1 MMSQHAL
8 AIAAFLFCVGL
19 YGLVSSRSMVRA
31 LMCLELVLNGV
42 NLNLVTLASYV
53 DNQERKGQVFAVFI
67 IATAAAE
74 AAVGLAIVLNLYR
87 NRHSTRVDQF
97 DLLRW

>member
-1 MMSQHAL
+1 
-8 AIAAFLFCVGL
+8 
-19 YGLVSSRSMVRA
+19 
-31 LMCLELVLNGV
+31 MCLELVLNGV

-53 DNQERKGQVFAVFI
+53 DNQERKGQVFAVFV

-74 AAVGLAIVLNLYR
+74 AAIGLAIVLNLYR